1 MNKRNGWN
9 NQKTTWTG
17 VKGVREIVHDH
28 IVVAYDITRGWWQEP
43 TTLSQHGWRGT
54 KECINQARST
64 TTKTDQPTNHTHSH
78 TRKMLLKQETYT
90 LPTPA
95 SASHQWTESTNPS
108 YNQWLSQL

>member
-1 MNKRNGWN
+1 MTLLGVDDKSQQHFRNMVGGE
-9 NQKTTWTG
+9 QRSASTK
-17 VKGVREIVHDH
+17 H
-28 IVVAYDITRGWWQEP
+28 VAQLLKP
-43 TTLSQHGWRGT
+43 
-54 KECINQARST
+54 IN
-64 TTKTDQPTNHTHSH
+64 QPTNHTHSH